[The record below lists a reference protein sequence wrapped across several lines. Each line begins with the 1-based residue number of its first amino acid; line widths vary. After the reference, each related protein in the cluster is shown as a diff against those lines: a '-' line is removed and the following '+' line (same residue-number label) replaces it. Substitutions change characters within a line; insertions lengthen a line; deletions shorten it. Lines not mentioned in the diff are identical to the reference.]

1 MNLGAIQSSSMME
14 RPKDTSVKYIGHGQ
28 LESAPQASSVLHV
41 ISHELGHVAEFRN
54 EAIRDNAELR
64 SIDVSIEYELRDGK
78 LVAVAGETRATTV
91 KKAEEKKSN
100 LSSLNEEE
108 VGNTD
113 KSVDQAKKK
122 EAASRS
128 NMISDKEWEL
138 MSELRDIDLELNRLD
153 KNQASSHDD
162 PEKKSED
169 EARRHMELIE
179 KKRKLEMA
187 LSQEKLK
194 ALLEETLKT
203 IQELNQKQIQFA
215 GKVYY
220 GDAINAAGNLLETHA

>member
-1 MNLGAIQSSSMME
+1 MNLGAIQSTSMIE
-14 RPKDTSVKYIGHGQ
+14 RPKDDSVKYIGHGQ
-28 LESAPQASSVLHV
+28 LESAPQVSSVLHV
-41 ISHELGHVAEFRN
+41 ISHELDHVAEFRN
-54 EAIRDNAELR
+54 EAIRDNAEIR

-91 KKAEEKKSN
+91 KKPEKEKSNVPESNSISEEDKKSAE
-100 LSSLNEEE
+100 SP
-108 VGNTD
+108 
-113 KSVDQAKKK
+113 KKKDQAD
-122 EAASRS
+122 RS
-128 NMISDKEWEL
+128 NLISDKEWEL

-153 KNQASSHDD
+153 KGQISSASD
-162 PEKKSED
+162 PERKSED

-179 KKRKLEMA
+179 RKRKLEMA

-194 ALLEETLKT
+194 ALLEETLNT

-220 GDAINAAGNLLETHA
+220 GDSLNSAGNLLETHA

>member
-1 MNLGAIQSSSMME
+1 MNLGVIQSSSMME
-14 RPKDTSVKYIGHGQ
+14 RPKDSSVKYIGHGQ
-28 LESAPQASSVLHV
+28 LESAPQVSSVLHV
-41 ISHELGHVAEFRN
+41 ISHELAHVAEFRN

-78 LVAVAGETRATTV
+78 LVAVAGETKATTI
-91 KKAEEKKSN
+91 KKTEEKKSN
-100 LSSLNEEE
+100 LLALDEAEGENSS
-108 VGNTD
+108 
-113 KSVDQAKKK
+113 KQADSTKKN
-122 EAASRS
+122 EAASHS
-128 NMISDKEWEL
+128 DLISDKEWEL

-153 KNQASSHDD
+153 KNQVSSHED
-162 PEKKSED
+162 PERKSED

-179 KKRKLEMA
+179 RKRKLEMA

-215 GKVYY
+215 GQVYY

>member
-1 MNLGAIQSSSMME
+1 MNLGVIQSSSMME

-64 SIDVSIEYELRDGK
+64 TIDVSIEYELRDGK
-78 LVAVAGETRATTV
+78 LVAVAGETKATTV
-91 KKAEEKKSN
+91 KKADKEKPD
-100 LSSLNEEE
+100 LSTLNEGD
-108 VGNTD
+108 GNSN
-113 KSVDQAKKK
+113 KSADPTKKK
-122 EAASRS
+122 EATSHS
-128 NMISDKEWEL
+128 QLISDKEWEL

-153 KNQASSHDD
+153 KNQVSSHED
-162 PEKKSED
+162 PERKSED

-179 KKRKLEMA
+179 RKRKLEMA

-220 GDAINAAGNLLETHA
+220 GDAINSAGNLLETHA

>member
-1 MNLGAIQSSSMME
+1 MNLGVIQSSSMLE
-14 RPKDTSVKYIGHGQ
+14 RPKDNSVKYIGHGQ

-54 EAIRDNAELR
+54 DAIRDNAELR

-91 KKAEEKKSN
+91 KKAEKEKPN
-100 LSSLNEEE
+100 VSSLNEE
-108 VGNTD
+108 GA
-113 KSVDQAKKK
+113 KSNNSADSTKNK
-122 EAASRS
+122 EAASHS
-128 NMISDKEWEL
+128 DLISDKEWEL
-138 MSELRDIDLELNRLD
+138 MSELREIDLELNRLD
-153 KNQASSHDD
+153 KNQVSSHDN
-162 PEKKSED
+162 PERKSED

-179 KKRKLEMA
+179 RKRKLEMA

-203 IQELNQKQIQFA
+203 IQELNQKQLQFA

-220 GDAINAAGNLLETHA
+220 GDAISSAGNLLETHA

>member
-1 MNLGAIQSSSMME
+1 MME

-28 LESAPQASSVLHV
+28 LESAPQTSSILHV

-64 SIDVSIEYELRDGK
+64 SVDVSIEYELRDGK
-78 LVAVAGETRATTV
+78 LVAVAGETKATTI
-91 KKAEEKKSN
+91 KKAEKEKPD
-100 LSSLNEEE
+100 LSTLNEVEG
-108 VGNTD
+108 GNSN
-113 KSVDQAKKK
+113 KSADSAKKK
-122 EAASRS
+122 EAASHS
-128 NMISDKEWEL
+128 ELISDKEWEL

-153 KNQASSHDD
+153 KTQVSSHED
-162 PEKKSED
+162 PERKSED

-179 KKRKLEMA
+179 RKRKLEMA

-215 GKVYY
+215 GKVYH
-220 GDAINAAGNLLETHA
+220 GDALNSAGNLLETHA